1 MKNRFIKK
9 IFLFLFLFV
18 FLNFKIKATQQ
29 ENKQNTQLND
39 FLQDQYENFEIEK
52 LLENLPQETKKDLEK
67 IDFNLKNPYDS
78 SNFSFSK
85 IFNLIISKIDS
96 ILKSPLT
103 IFVNCL
109 AIIIICG
116 LINSFKNTENFSS
129 NFDNAIGILVAVCTC
144 GVIIS
149 PIVNI
154 ILNISNVIKNFSNFM
169 LCYIPVFAGIIAIS
183 KGVLTSISYNSTLFF
198 LAELI
203 SSITAN
209 ILLPITGSFLALS
222 ISASV
227 NNSFNI
233 NGITSGIK
241 KVVIFGLSLL
251 VTIFVGFFTIQ
262 STISANADTLGLK
275 TAKFLTSSFIPIIGS
290 SLGDA
295 LSSIVSGLNIIK
307 SAVGG
312 FAIVIT
318 IITLLPPILTVGFFI
333 VFTSFAKEISKS
345 LNIVV
350 MPQALGAIKDCLSIL
365 MSFLICYGILIIS
378 TTSLIITLGVK

>member
-1 MKNRFIKK
+1 MKNCLIKK
-9 IFLFLFLFV
+9 IFLFLFFLI
-18 FLNFKIKATQQ
+18 FLNFKVKAT
-29 ENKQNTQLND
+29 EQNNHLND
-39 FLQDQYENFEIEK
+39 VLQQQYEDLEIDK
-52 LLENLPQETKKDLEK
+52 LLENLPEETKKDLEK
-67 IDFNLKNPYDS
+67 IDFNLKNPQDS
-78 SNFSFSK
+78 TNFNFFKIFDLIFSK
-85 IFNLIISKIDS
+85 IET

-116 LINSFKNTENFSS
+116 LINSFKTGDNFTA
-129 NFDNAIGILVAVCTC
+129 NFDNAIGVLVALCTC

-149 PIVNI
+149 PIVNV
-154 ILNISNVIKNFSNFM
+154 ILNISNIIKNFSFFM

-198 LAELI
+198 LAQLI
-203 SSITAN
+203 SSLTAN
-209 ILLPITGSFLALS
+209 ILLPITSAFLALS

-227 NNSFNI
+227 NSSFNVK
-233 NGITSGIK
+233 GITSGIK
-241 KVVIFGLSLL
+241 KAVIFALSLL

-262 STISANADTLGLK
+262 STISANADTMGLK

-312 FAIVIT
+312 FAIVVS

-333 VFTSFAKEISKS
+333 IFTSFAKEISQS

-365 MSFLICYGILIIS
+365 MSFLVCYGILIVS